1 MIKLQSYFLALP
13 FLTLLCGCQALD
25 NQFHAVM
32 GNNDN
37 SQSSTKTPIMTESMA
52 KRGLSYQPDSQDR
65 LNATQAPVQ
74 GNWQDPLTT
83 GYHPDSTH
91 KGLIDYA
98 SQLAM
103 QLVDNASAMSRK
115 DLIGVTSFVR
125 LNRSLQ
131 EPTVM
136 GNQLSELLIAEL
148 QQYGLGVVDFKVTDD
163 LVITPYGDVAMG
175 RSGEKLARQM
185 HMDHILTGTLIEE
198 SRGVRVN
205 ARIVSTQNKQV
216 VASSSLLIPAFIVTQ
231 LNSPALA
238 VRNSKEL
245 D

>member
-1 MIKLQSYFLALP
+1 MTMLV
-13 FLTLLCGCQALD
+13 GCQALD
-25 NQFHAVM
+25 EQFHAVM
-32 GNNDN
+32 DDEEIE
-37 SQSSTKTPIMTESMA
+37 QQATMQPVTTQLMA
-52 KRGLSYQPDSQDR
+52 ERGLSYQPDSQDR
-65 LNATQAPVQ
+65 INAVQAPVQ
-74 GNWQDPLTT
+74 GSWQDPLVT
-83 GYHPDSTH
+83 GYQPDRTH
-91 KGLIDYA
+91 KGLADYA

-103 QLVDNASAMSRK
+103 QLMDNASSMSRK

-163 LVITPYGDVAMG
+163 LVITPYGDIAMG
-175 RSGEKLARQM
+175 REGDKLARKM
-185 HMDHILTGTLIEE
+185 HMDHLLTGTLIEE
-198 SRGVRVN
+198 ARGVRVN

-216 VASSSLLIPAFIVTQ
+216 VASTSLLIPAFIVTQ
-231 LNSPALA
+231 LNRLSLS
-238 VRNSKEL
+238 VQNNRQL